1 MDKDDKSA
9 SSALDSELL
18 AQMAETHA
26 DRSCA
31 AEAWEEFYRRHYDYL
46 VNVCRSAYLSQI
58 GEGRVLE
65 VVQDSFVKAFRRA
78 CTFRPTVGQSAEEN
92 RWHVRGWLGTIL
104 QNTVCDLY
112 RQEPQVVFAEDIEL
126 FPDDEQK
133 KGDDAEESPIG
144 PLENAF
150 MELEER
156 EREVIRETMFWN
168 NPGARQ
174 QRMPSD
180 ALQALATRLNTT
192 TTNIRQ
198 IRSRAIAKL
207 KHAMGEK
214 S

>member
-1 MDKDDKSA
+1 
-9 SSALDSELL
+9 
-18 AQMAETHA
+18 
-26 DRSCA
+26 
-31 AEAWEEFYRRHYDYL
+31 
-46 VNVCRSAYLSQI
+46 
-58 GEGRVLE
+58 
-65 VVQDSFVKAFRRA
+65 
-78 CTFRPTVGQSAEEN
+78 
-92 RWHVRGWLGTIL
+92 
-104 QNTVCDLY
+104 
-112 RQEPQVVFAEDIEL
+112 VVFAEDIEL